1 MRKKS
6 ALECPNLE
14 DLVGVSAVSS
24 IASFLPILFASC
36 AFRTLGFLPQ
46 ICTHLFMTF

>member
-14 DLVGVSAVSS
+14 DLVGVSSVSS

-36 AFRTLGFLPQ
+36 SFRTLRFLPR
-46 ICTHLFMTF
+46 IRAHLFMTF